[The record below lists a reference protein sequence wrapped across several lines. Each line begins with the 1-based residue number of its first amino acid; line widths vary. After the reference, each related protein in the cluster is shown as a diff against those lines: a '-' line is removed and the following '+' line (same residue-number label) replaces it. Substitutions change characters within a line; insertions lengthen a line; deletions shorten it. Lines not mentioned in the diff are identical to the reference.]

1 MIPSKPR
8 TLLLLLAL
16 ATSPLAHALQTV
28 TARDGETVFAKIS
41 QKEVTRITFERGRI
55 RKVTGNA
62 GDFVLEKDEDRGQI
76 FIRPATPDATK
87 PINLFLSDSIVI
99 REARDSTSAAAPAER
114 SHRHVRTVKNL
125 LLAMA
130 NDATPDDVEVR
141 ETNQDFALWPG
152 LRLTLVRTHRG
163 TDLVGEKYLLANL
176 TTVEAALSARDLY
189 KPGVIAVSLDAE
201 QIRAGDAV
209 SVFVIRERRS
219 ND

>member
-8 TLLLLLAL
+8 ALLLLLAL

-87 PINLFLSDSIVI
+87 PINLFL
-99 REARDSTSAAAPAER
+99 
-114 SHRHVRTVKNL
+114 
-125 LLAMA
+125 LLA
-130 NDATPDDVEVR
+130 
-141 ETNQDFALWPG
+141 
-152 LRLTLVRTHRG
+152 
-163 TDLVGEKYLLANL
+163 
-176 TTVEAALSARDLY
+176 
-189 KPGVIAVSLDAE
+189 GVILEHTAVDVGSLASNFDSYSLGPAL
-201 QIRAGDAV
+201 A
-209 SVFVIRERRS
+209 RS
-219 ND
+219 NLDFG